1 MGIKYALYPQFLT
14 WQEGGVGTQHKKY
27 GHEVP
32 SSLLW
37 RAKYGFSASLLH
49 CNLQKGRKRLQKR
62 LKTSAPCQN

>member
-32 SSLLW
+32 WHCCGGQNMDFLLV
-37 RAKYGFSASLLH
+37 FSTAIYKKAG
-49 CNLQKGRKRLQKR
+49 KGYKKG
-62 LKTSAPCQN
+62 